1 MRWSIFK
8 RSGYRFASRKYDK
21 EESKAASDSADSGST
36 LGHMAKKLL
45 GFFDSGMLQ
54 LFEFER
60 FLFDHVISRGG
71 QAL

>member
-1 MRWSIFK
+1 
-8 RSGYRFASRKYDK
+8 
-21 EESKAASDSADSGST
+21 
-36 LGHMAKKLL
+36 MAKKLL

>member
-1 MRWSIFK
+1 VDT
-8 RSGYRFASRKYDK
+8 GSRQENTIKKDLK
-21 EESKAASDSADSGST
+21 SLSDSADSEST

-45 GFFDSGMLQ
+45 GFFESGMLQ